1 METVA
6 ENEYTLTKEL
16 FFEGMRRVDRENY
29 MPAVKKAL
37 IVIALLW
44 AVLAL
49 VTLRAGGHVSVIVL
63 ELLAVLAVGWT
74 LTRSIPKKRSARAW
88 QALCDDSG
96 GELVRRIRFVEDRM
110 EVEPGGLIVN
120 YEDVD
125 KVLETEHML
134 ILVTSGKRGVM
145 VLRDGF
151 KKGDAAAVE
160 RLINEWRK

>member
-16 FFEGMRRVDRENY
+16 FFEGMRRVDREDY

-37 IVIALLW
+37 IVMAVLWALLA
-44 AVLAL
+44 AV
-49 VTLRAGGHVSVIVL
+49 TFRAGGHVSVIVL
-63 ELLAVLAVGWT
+63 ELLVVLAVGWT
-74 LTRSIPKKRSARAW
+74 LVYSIPKKRSARAW
-88 QALCDDSG
+88 RALCDDSG
-96 GELVRRIRFVEDRM
+96 GELVRHIRFVEDRM

-125 KVLETEHML
+125 KVLDTEHML

-145 VLRDGF
+145 VPRDSF
-151 KKGDAAAVE
+151 TKGGVSAVE
-160 RLINEWRK
+160 GLIKEWRK